1 MSTTSHYDPESV
13 LPHRGRMVLLD
24 TVEAWDGQSLIAS
37 VTIRPDSAFCGEAGV
52 PGHIGIEYMAQAC
65 GAFAGVEAREAG
77 ERVRI
82 GFLLGTRNCAI
93 RRGWYRVGER
103 LTVSASLVYRDGQ
116 MANFDTRIEIAG
128 ESIAEA
134 RLTVYQP
141 DMVAGEPR
149 G

>member
-1 MSTTSHYDPESV
+1 MSTVSRYDPESV

-24 TVEAWDGQSLIAS
+24 TIEAWDRHTLIAT
-37 VTIRPDSAFCGEAGV
+37 VIIRPDSLFCGEGGV

-77 ERVRI
+77 EAVRI

-93 RRGWYRVGER
+93 RRGWYRIGER

-116 MANFDTRIEIAG
+116 MANFDTSIAIAG
-128 ESIAEA
+128 ESVAEA

-141 DMVAGEPR
+141 DTVATEPR